1 MISISYKAKL
11 FLLYLFS
18 VLLATLLVY
27 KLLETFHETSA
38 QSVSQKHFKNK
49 LFERETYFHDF
60 LNPYFTTI
68 RSIQKDPK
76 LIQYLSGAKNK
87 KEVQEYFLSLKKAL
101 PCITQIKFIDNTK
114 KENIKIDG
122 SPMRLPNP
130 ISKILQDDKLQDKA
144 NRDYVKQFFKLSH
157 DQVGI
162 SKINLKQEYG
172 KVTTPKQP
180 NIRLGMLALDNEN
193 KTQGIIVINICLRTL
208 FKLLNNT
215 TLYYVHLIDK
225 DGNFINHHD
234 PKYGLL
240 GSNMNYS
247 VYDEFPSDAEAI
259 LNNDEFFNEFFH
271 VKKIENFLNSQNLK
285 MILELKFQEEFK
297 QRELTQRNFTIIA
310 IIVALIFIPLII
322 YLSKLPDKL
331 KKKLDNK
338 QEIENKNI
346 FINTLLKSIPIPMFY
361 KNIDGMYFDINEEF
375 TRLFGY
381 EYEQIVGKSVYE
393 VTDKKHA
400 DIYKKYDDELI
411 FQKNPQTQVYQSVV
425 KNIKTGKLYN
435 VIFHKNLFFDV
446 NKKPIGIIGAAIDVT
461 QITQIKKELEELN
474 KNLELRV
481 QKEVKKNLKQELQL
495 FESSKLAAMG
505 EMMNNII
512 HQWNQP
518 LTIIS
523 LKASYI
529 ETLARKEEFLEH
541 KYIQEEMDYIITAIN
556 RLSDVTKTFGE
567 FLKEKKEEKEIDLQE
582 VLEKSLVIS
591 GTVLKDKG
599 FELIN
604 KIDHKEKIIL
614 KTIPNE
620 LIEVVINI
628 INNAID
634 VLEEKEISNGWVQI
648 KTIKKKNHAL
658 IMIEDNGGG
667 IPNDVLPFIF
677 DEYFTTKDADKGTGI
692 GLYMSKKIIKS
703 SLRGNLKVKN
713 TQFGAKFIIELPMSL

>member
-381 EYEQIVGKSVYE
+381 EYEQIVGKNVYE